1 MLNLDSPWKIVAL
14 VATIALLRVIYT
26 VWKTALARAFL
37 LELFDSGLIAFALV
51 FFLVRPFVVQAFYIP
66 SPSMEPTLKV
76 YDRILVNKFIYRLG
90 EPRRK
95 DIAVF
100 RAPEQAMTAGHQKD
114 GQKDYIKRIVGLS
127 GDVLEIRKYEGV
139 FVNGRRLDEPY
150 IGPDQV
156 PNYDWG
162 PYKVPDGRVFVLGD
176 NRNDSNDSHL
186 WGFLDRQR
194 ILGKAMVIFWPIAR
208 ISLAR

>member
-26 VWKTALARAFL
+26 VWKTAPARAFL

-100 RAPEQAMTAGHQKD
+100 RAPEQAMTASRQKD
-114 GQKDYIKRIVGLS
+114 GRAPEKRGPLMM
-127 GDVLEIRKYEGV
+127 LLKTAE
-139 FVNGRRLDEPY
+139 EP
-150 IGPDQV
+150 GQQQD
-156 PNYDWG
+156 
-162 PYKVPDGRVFVLGD
+162 KK
-176 NRNDSNDSHL
+176 HH
-186 WGFLDRQR
+186 
-194 ILGKAMVIFWPIAR
+194 K
-208 ISLAR
+208 

>member
-1 MLNLDSPWKIVAL
+1 MNLDSPWKIAAL
-14 VATIALLRVIYT
+14 VAAIALLRVIYT
-26 VWKTALARAFL
+26 VWKSAPARTFL

-66 SPSMEPTLKV
+66 SISMEPTLKV
-76 YDRILVNKFIYRLG
+76 YDRILVNKFIYRLT
-90 EPRRK
+90 EPRRF

-100 RAPEQAMTAGHQKD
+100 RAPEAAMSAG
-114 GQKDYIKRIVGLS
+114 GQKDYIKRIIGLP
-127 GDVLEIRKYEGV
+127 GDVLEIRRYEGV
-139 FVNGRRLDEPY
+139 FVDGKKLEEPY

-162 PYKVPDGRVFVLGD
+162 PFEVPPGKVFVLGD

-186 WGFLDRQR
+186 WGFLDRDR
-194 ILGKAMVIFWPIAR
+194 ILGKAMVIFWPLTR
-208 ISLAR
+208 IGLAR

>member
-1 MLNLDSPWKIVAL
+1 VLNLDSPWKIVAL

-26 VWKTALARAFL
+26 VWKTVPARAFL

-66 SPSMEPTLKV
+66 SPSMEPTLRV

-100 RAPEQAMTAGHQKD
+100 RAPEQAMTASRQKD

-127 GDVLEIRKYEGV
+127 GDVLEIRRYEGV

-162 PYKVPDGRVFVLGD
+162 PYKVPEGRVFVLGD

-208 ISLAR
+208 ISLTR

>member
-100 RAPEQAMTAGHQKD
+100 RAPEQAMTAGRQKD